1 MKMETARWFSLLPAV
16 MVTLK
21 STSYT
26 NQRYRY
32 AEKLRIQSTYCLEI
46 TIFLVYLTPPLTD
59 KQILMILYTDTVYHL
74 RMCLE
79 GPSPKYLK
87 GNNLV

>member
-1 MKMETARWFSLLPAV
+1 METARWFSLLPAV
-16 MVTLK
+16 MVSLK

-59 KQILMILYTDTVYHL
+59 TDDTLYRYSLRPEDVLGGSQSQIF
-74 RMCLE
+74 
-79 GPSPKYLK
+79 K
-87 GNNLV
+87 GK